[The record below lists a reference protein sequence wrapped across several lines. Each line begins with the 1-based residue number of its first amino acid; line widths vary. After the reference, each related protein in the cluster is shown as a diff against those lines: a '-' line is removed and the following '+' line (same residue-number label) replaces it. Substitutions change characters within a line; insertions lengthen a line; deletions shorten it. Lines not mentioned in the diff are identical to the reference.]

1 MSMIKIVNFVI
12 FIVIVMLSACSYK
25 TISINEIEA
34 RKQAKALE
42 KYNLYID
49 KEIKSKLNE
58 HKYNYSKLTK
68 SLEDINE
75 YLYGNIDEVEI
86 KLVANDKLQNIEA
99 LPDDSI
105 ITTTDFLEFIEAKE
119 FTKDNIAAIL
129 CHESSHI
136 LNNDWTNRIRE
147 ENSSNTLNYSTSLNL
162 HIPTLND
169 VGALVGGFIIT
180 KSFLKKD
187 IKFKDYVSENQHTVF
202 QSNDEEDIK
211 ITEKNHSIPLNLLDS
226 QGFKLDVE
234 IAADK
239 KAIECLKGI
248 GINQNN
254 MMIVL
259 NKLLK
264 SKKGKWYRLK
274 TRIYN
279 LKRHLNEKN

>member
-1 MSMIKIVNFVI
+1 
-12 FIVIVMLSACSYK
+12 MLSACSYK
-25 TISINEIEA
+25 TISIKEIEA

-49 KEIKSKLNE
+49 KEIKSKHNE

-105 ITTTDFLEFIEAKE
+105 ITTTLFLDFIEAKE

-136 LNNDWTNRIRE
+136 LNNDWTNRIRK
-147 ENSSNTLNYSTSLNL
+147 ENSSYVLNYSTNLNL
-162 HIPTLND
+162 HIPTLSD
-169 VGALVGGFIIT
+169 LAFLGGKYLIT
-180 KSFLKKD
+180 KSFFKKD
-187 IKFKDYVSENQHTVF
+187 IKFKEYVSENKQILF
-202 QSNDEEDIK
+202 QPNDEKDIK
-211 ITEKNHSIPLNLLDS
+211 ISQKNHSIPLNLLDS